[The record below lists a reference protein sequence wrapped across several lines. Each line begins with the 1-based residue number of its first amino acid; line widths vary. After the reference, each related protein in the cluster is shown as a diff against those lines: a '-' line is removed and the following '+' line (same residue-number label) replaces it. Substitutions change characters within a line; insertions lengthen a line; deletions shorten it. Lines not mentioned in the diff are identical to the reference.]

1 MRSEADSLLYPERD
15 INKRLY
21 LCISP
26 LRQTLPRFYNVAFL
40 NIGKI
45 LKSDKNINHKNDSP
59 QEVAVEGFLKISFRT
74 KTQSSN

>member
-59 QEVAVEGFLKISFRT
+59 QEVAVEGFLKIFLRT